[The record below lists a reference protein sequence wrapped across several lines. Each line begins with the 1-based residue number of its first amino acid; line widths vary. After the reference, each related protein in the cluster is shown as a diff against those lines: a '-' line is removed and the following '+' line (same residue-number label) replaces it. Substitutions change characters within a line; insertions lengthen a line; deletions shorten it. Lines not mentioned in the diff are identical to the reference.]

1 MEETRKEVHDQ
12 PRRRRLN
19 RRYVFMKRTAD
30 IVISLTGLVLFSPLL
45 AATAAA
51 VKLYDG
57 GNVLYSQVRLTQ
69 GGKRFRIYK
78 FRSMR
83 MDSEK
88 DGVARL
94 AEKND
99 DRITPIGKIIRDR
112 HIDELPQLF
121 NILKG
126 DMSVVGPRP
135 ERPEI
140 MELYIQELPEF
151 EQRLQVKAGLTG
163 YAQIYGTYY
172 STPREKLQ
180 MDMKYLENASLSE
193 DFRLLLATARILLF
207 GEKTDASGK
216 KHSSVEKSRHRA
228 WEDVQHEGIRA
239 KYKST

>member
-1 MEETRKEVHDQ
+1 MDEIRKKLHNQ
-12 PRRRRLN
+12 PQRYRLN
-19 RRYVFMKRTAD
+19 RKYVFLKRIAD
-30 IVISLTGLVLFSPLL
+30 IIISLTGLVVFSPLL
-45 AATAAA
+45 AVTAAA
-51 VKLYDG
+51 VKFYDG

-94 AEKND
+94 AQKDD
-99 DRITPIGKIIRDR
+99 DRITPIGKIIRNR

-121 NILKG
+121 NILRG
-126 DMSVVGPRP
+126 DMSMVGPRP

-140 MELYIQELPEF
+140 MERYMRELPEF
-151 EQRLQVKAGLTG
+151 EQRLQVKVGLTG

-172 STPREKLQ
+172 STPYEKLQ
-180 MDMKYLENASLSE
+180 MDMVYLENASLAE
-193 DFRLLLATARILLF
+193 DFRLLLATVRILLF
-207 GEKTDASGK
+207 GDKTDVPGK
-216 KHSSVEKSRHRA
+216 KCISATKSRCGSLGNVR
-228 WEDVQHEGIRA
+228 HEGIRV

>member
-12 PRRRRLN
+12 PRRCRLN

-57 GNVLYSQVRLTQ
+57 GNILYSQVRLTQ
-69 GGKRFRIYK
+69 SGKRFRIYK

-180 MDMKYLENASLSE
+180 MDMKYLENA
-193 DFRLLLATARILLF
+193 
-207 GEKTDASGK
+207 G
-216 KHSSVEKSRHRA
+216 
-228 WEDVQHEGIRA
+228 A
-239 KYKST
+239 K

>member
-1 MEETRKEVHDQ
+1 
-12 PRRRRLN
+12 
-19 RRYVFMKRTAD
+19 
-30 IVISLTGLVLFSPLL
+30 
-45 AATAAA
+45 
-51 VKLYDG
+51 
-57 GNVLYSQVRLTQ
+57 
-69 GGKRFRIYK
+69 
-78 FRSMR
+78 

-99 DRITPIGKIIRDR
+99 ERITPVGKVIRDH

-126 DMSVVGPRP
+126 EMSMVGPRP

-140 MELYIQELPEF
+140 METYMKELPEF
-151 EQRLQVKAGLTG
+151 GQRLQVKAGLTG

-180 MDMKYLENASLSE
+180 MDMIYLEKASLTE
-193 DFRLLLATARILLF
+193 DLKLLAATAKILLF
-207 GEKTDASGK
+207 GEKADGSGGKNTSDAD
-216 KHSSVEKSRHRA
+216 SRV
-228 WEDVQHEGIRA
+228 WENVQHDRIRA

>member
-12 PRRRRLN
+12 PRRCRLN

-207 GEKTDASGK
+207 GEKTDTSGK

-228 WEDVQHEGIRA
+228 WEDVQHEGILFS
-239 KYKST
+239 KTL

>member
-12 PRRRRLN
+12 PRRCRLN

-180 MDMKYLENASLSE
+180 MDMEYIGRASVSE
-193 DFRLLLATARILLF
+193 DFRLLFATSRILLF
-207 GEKTDASGK
+207 GEKKDSCLLAAPVVQMNK
-216 KHSSVEKSRHRA
+216 K
-228 WEDVQHEGIRA
+228 
-239 KYKST
+239 

>member
-12 PRRRRLN
+12 PRRCRLN

-57 GNVLYSQVRLTQ
+57 GNILYSQVRLTQ
-69 GGKRFRIYK
+69 SGKRFRIYK

-207 GEKTDASGK
+207 GEKTDIPSGK
-216 KHSSVEKSRHRA
+216 LISATKTRCSSLDNMR
-228 WEDVQHEGIRA
+228 HEGIRV

>member
-12 PRRRRLN
+12 PRRCRLN

-57 GNVLYSQVRLTQ
+57 GNILYSQVRLTQ
-69 GGKRFRIYK
+69 SGKRFRIYK

-163 YAQIYGTYY
+163 YAQVHGTYY
-172 STPREKLQ
+172 STPREKLR
-180 MDMKYLENASLSE
+180 MDMKYIEEASITE
-193 DFRLLLATARILLF
+193 DINIILATARRLLF
-207 GEKTDASGK
+207 GEKGDREMM
-216 KHSSVEKSRHRA
+216 SVPAVPVNRK
-228 WEDVQHEGIRA
+228 G
-239 KYKST
+239 Y

>member
-1 MEETRKEVHDQ
+1 MKETRKEVHDQ
-12 PRRRRLN
+12 QQRCRLN
-19 RRYVFMKRTAD
+19 RKYIFMKRAAD

-45 AATAAA
+45 AVTAAA

-57 GNVLYSQVRLTQ
+57 GNIFYSQVRLTQ
-69 GGKRFRIYK
+69 KGKRFRIYK

-94 AEKND
+94 AEKD
-99 DRITPIGKIIRDR
+99 DERITPIGKIIRDR
-112 HIDELPQLF
+112 HIDEFPQLF
-121 NILKG
+121 NILAG
-126 DMSVVGPRP
+126 DMSMVGPRP

-140 MELYIQELPEF
+140 MELYIQDLPEF

-180 MDMKYLENASLSE
+180 MDMIYFEKASISE
-193 DFRLLLATARILLF
+193 DFRLLLATVRILLF
-207 GEKTDASGK
+207 GEKTDI
-216 KHSSVEKSRHRA
+216 SSNKFHFVLKSRYGSLENMRS
-228 WEDVQHEGIRA
+228 EGIRV

>member
-12 PRRRRLN
+12 PRRCKLN
-19 RRYVFMKRTAD
+19 RRYIFIKRIAD
-30 IVISLTGLVLFSPLL
+30 IVISLIGLVLLFPLL

-57 GNVLYSQVRLTQ
+57 GNVLYSQIRLTQ
-69 GGKRFRIYK
+69 DGKQFRIYK
-78 FRSMR
+78 FRSMK

-94 AEKND
+94 ATKCD

-121 NILKG
+121 NILRG
-126 DMSVVGPRP
+126 DMSMVGPRP

-140 MELYIQELPEF
+140 MELYKRELPEF

-180 MDMKYLENASLSE
+180 MDMIYFEKASISE
-193 DFRLLLATARILLF
+193 DFRLLLATVRILLF
-207 GEKTDASGK
+207 GEKTDI
-216 KHSSVEKSRHRA
+216 SSNKFHFVLKSRYGSLENMRS
-228 WEDVQHEGIRA
+228 EGIRV

>member
-12 PRRRRLN
+12 PRRCRLN

-57 GNVLYSQVRLTQ
+57 GNILYSQVRLTQ
-69 GGKRFRIYK
+69 SGKRFRIYK

-207 GEKTDASGK
+207 GEKTDTSGK

-228 WEDVQHEGIRA
+228 WEDVHHEGIRA

>member
-1 MEETRKEVHDQ
+1 MDETRKEMHDQ
-12 PRRRRLN
+12 PRRYGQN
-19 RRYVFMKRTAD
+19 QRYVFIKRIAD
-30 IVISLTGLVLFSPLL
+30 IIISLSGLLVLSPLL

-51 VKLYDG
+51 VKIYDG
-57 GNVLYSQVRLTQ
+57 GDVLYSQVRLTQ

-94 AEKND
+94 AKKDD

-121 NILKG
+121 NILRG
-126 DMSVVGPRP
+126 DMSMVGPRP

-140 MELYIQELPEF
+140 MERYMRELPEF
-151 EQRLQVKAGLTG
+151 EKRLQVKAGLTG

-172 STPREKLQ
+172 STPCEKLQ
-180 MDMKYLENASLSE
+180 MDMIYLEKASLSE
-193 DFRLLLATARILLF
+193 DFRLLLATVRILLF
-207 GEKTDASGK
+207 GEKTDIPSGK
-216 KHSSVEKSRHRA
+216 LISATKTRCSSLDNMR
-228 WEDVQHEGIRA
+228 HEGIRV

>member
-12 PRRRRLN
+12 PRRCRLN
-19 RRYVFMKRTAD
+19 RRYVFMKRTVD

-57 GNVLYSQVRLTQ
+57 GNILYSQVRLTQ
-69 GGKRFRIYK
+69 SGKRFRIYK

-163 YAQIYGTYY
+163 YAQIYGT
-172 STPREKLQ
+172 
-180 MDMKYLENASLSE
+180 
-193 DFRLLLATARILLF
+193 
-207 GEKTDASGK
+207 
-216 KHSSVEKSRHRA
+216 
-228 WEDVQHEGIRA
+228 
-239 KYKST
+239 